1 MSMIRHCDKCGKA
14 LVGGGRKFQHFVV
27 QGRDIDICEDNC
39 LNLFFEWIKEKP
51 VVKTTDIPSKNWTNK
66 PVQEKSVQEKPA
78 TIVVGKPKLPANA
91 EKDPVTTFKNT
102 EEVKSIEQTNLKK
115 KEPVGYASF
124 DAFLDQHLK
133 DIYPDNIVVGTGGN
147 RHGKFERI
155 TNNALKSRTCF
166 RKKMQSIKTVD
177 GFLDKFSRVSK
188 WENFYSRKTNN
199 DAYFTILRILQ
210 SEGYKLNRMQEL
222 ELRNH
227 DNPDD
232 DDDIEIKRGKFA
244 TSRQHK

>member
-14 LVGGGRKFQHFVV
+14 LVGEGRKFQHLVI
-27 QGRDIDICEDNC
+27 QGRDIDICEDTC

-66 PVQEKSVQEKPA
+66 PAQEKPA
-78 TIVVGKPKLPANA
+78 TIVVSKPKLPANA

-102 EEVKSIEQTNLKK
+102 GEVKSIEQTNLKK
-115 KEPVGYASF
+115 KETVGYASF
-124 DAFLDQHLK
+124 SAFLDQHIN
-133 DIYPDNIVVGTGGN
+133 DIYPDNIVVGKGGN
-147 RHGKFERI
+147 MYGEFERI

-166 RKKMQSIKTVD
+166 KKKMQSIATVD
-177 GFLDKFSRVSK
+177 GFLDKFDRVSK
-188 WENFYSRKTNN
+188 WESFYNHKKN
-199 DAYFTILRILQ
+199 DEAYFTILRILQ
-210 SEGYKLNRMQEL
+210 SEGYKLNRIQEL

-232 DDDIEIKRGKFA
+232 DDDIEIKRSKFS
-244 TSRQHK
+244 TSRNHR